1 MSRNLFAS
9 ALAALVLLW
18 NAGLANA
25 QQSGTAA
32 EARAMLDR
40 AVAALKTEFKSTALS
55 EFNDKNN
62 KQYHDR
68 DLYVF
73 CNNMSDGKTTAHVN
87 AALIGTD
94 IRTIKVKDDPLG
106 QRIYDAMKA
115 TPEGSV
121 ATVDYSFPKPGTTE
135 PVPKE
140 SFVTRVGE
148 PGLRRRL
155 LQIAGPSREIERT
168 QDRAINPKVV
178 LGKPIIRS
186 IHW

>member
-1 MSRNLFAS
+1 MSRKLFAS
-9 ALAALVLLW
+9 ASAALVLLW
-18 NAGLANA
+18 CAVLANA

-40 AVAALKTEFKSTALS
+40 AIAALKTEFKATALS

-73 CNNMSDGKTTAHVN
+73 CNSMSDGKVTAHPN
-87 AALIGTD
+87 AALMGTD
-94 IRTIKVKDDPLG
+94 ARAIKVKDDPLG
-106 QRIYDAMKA
+106 QRIFDAMKG

-121 ATVDYSFPKPGTTE
+121 ATVDYSYPKPGTTE

-140 SFVTRVGE
+140 SFVTRVGDQ
-148 PGLRRRL
+148 GC
-155 LQIAGPSREIERT
+155 GVGYY
-168 QDRAINPKVV
+168 K
-178 LGKPIIRS
+178 
-186 IHW
+186 